1 MGKFSVEV
9 FALDKNNVKNIL
21 RRSLAYLLV
30 AVLSSVLTITLF
42 MYKGGLFAQNKL
54 MELEKLIEQC
64 FIGEEDKTA
73 MEDAAASAMVGA
85 LGDRW
90 SYYIPAKDYA
100 SHMEQMNNEYVGIGV
115 TISGTNTEEGFE
127 VIQIEPD
134 GGAAN
139 AGMLIGDIITEVEGK
154 KVTEIGLNETK
165 NMIRGDAN
173 TKVNVTVLRNTEK
186 VELTITRQKIKTAV
200 ATGQMLKDDIGY
212 VKIVNFDARCAEE
225 TLARVEELLAQGAKS
240 LVFDVRFNPGGY
252 KKELVNILDY
262 LLPEG
267 ALFRSLSYTGQET
280 VDKSDAKCLEMP
292 MAVLIN
298 GSSYSAA
305 EFFAAALEEYDW
317 AVTVGEPTVGKSYFQ
332 NTYQLS
338 DGSAVG
344 LSVGKYFTPKNVSLA
359 DVGGL
364 KPTVTVEVDDTTR
377 AKIYAGQLPLEEDP
391 QVQAAIEALK
401 SGKNP

>member
-1 MGKFSVEV
+1 MSKE
-9 FALDKNNVKNIL
+9 KIKCIL
-21 RRSLAYLLV
+21 RKTLAYLLV
-30 AVLSSVLTITLF
+30 AVLSSMLTMTFF
-42 MYKGGLFAQNKL
+42 MDRGGLLTGNKL
-54 MELEKLIEQC
+54 MELENLIKEC
-64 FIGEEDKTA
+64 FIGEENKTA
-73 MEDAAASAMVGA
+73 MEDAAAAAMVEA

-90 SYYIPAKDYA
+90 SYYIPAEDYA
-100 SHMEQMNNEYVGIGV
+100 AHMEQMNNEYVGIGV
-115 TISGTNTEEGFE
+115 TISGENTEKGFE

-134 GGAAN
+134 GGAAK
-139 AGMLIGDIITEVEGK
+139 AGMLIGDIITHVEGK
-154 KVTEIGLNETK
+154 KVTDIGLNETK
-165 NMIRGDAN
+165 NLIRGDAN
-173 TKVNVTVLRNTEK
+173 TTVNITVQRGTEEIALS
-186 VELTITRQKIKTAV
+186 VTRQKIQVAV
-200 ATGQMLKDDIGY
+200 ATGQMLEDKIGY

-225 TLARVEELLAQGAKS
+225 TLARVEELLKQGAQAF
-240 LVFDVRFNPGGY
+240 VFDVRFNPGGY
-252 KKELVNILDY
+252 KKELVKILDY

-267 ALFRSLSYTGQET
+267 PLFRSLSYTGQET
-280 VDKSDAKCLEMP
+280 VDKSDAKCLKMP

-364 KPTVTVEVDDTTR
+364 KPAVIKEVDETTK
-377 AKIYAGQLPLEEDP
+377 AKIYAGQLALEEDP
-391 QVQAAIEALK
+391 QVLAAIEALK

>member
-1 MGKFSVEV
+1 
-9 FALDKNNVKNIL
+9 
-21 RRSLAYLLV
+21 
-30 AVLSSVLTITLF
+30 
-42 MYKGGLFAQNKL
+42 
-54 MELEKLIEQC
+54 
-64 FIGEEDKTA
+64 
-73 MEDAAASAMVGA
+73 
-85 LGDRW
+85 
-90 SYYIPAKDYA
+90 
-100 SHMEQMNNEYVGIGV
+100 
-115 TISGTNTEEGFE
+115 
-127 VIQIEPD
+127 
-134 GGAAN
+134 
-139 AGMLIGDIITEVEGK
+139 
-154 KVTEIGLNETK
+154 
-165 NMIRGDAN
+165 
-173 TKVNVTVLRNTEK
+173 
-186 VELTITRQKIKTAV
+186 
-200 ATGQMLKDDIGY
+200 
-212 VKIVNFDARCAEE
+212 
-225 TLARVEELLAQGAKS
+225 
-240 LVFDVRFNPGGY
+240 
-252 KKELVNILDY
+252 
-262 LLPEG
+262 
-267 ALFRSLSYTGQET
+267 
-280 VDKSDAKCLEMP
+280 